1 MAGADYYKVLGVEK
15 NATDEEM
22 KKAYRKLAM
31 KYHPDKNKGD
41 KTAESKF
48 KEVSEAYAVLSDKE
62 KRRQYDEFGAN
73 GFQQRFSQEDI
84 FKGFDFSDVLKEF
97 GFGGGMFGGKRGG
110 GGTRFSFGGAPFGG
124 HGSRQPRTKGADV
137 VYELPLSLQEI
148 AAGTQKTL
156 SLQHGDRIEKI
167 SVTIPKGMM
176 AGKKLRLPGK
186 GNKDPYGGT
195 SGDLYVQVKLLPDRN
210 FSAEGHDLTITRNIK
225 LSDALLG
232 TTLAIPTIDGKELSI
247 KVPPGTN
254 HKTKMRLAG
263 HGLPRMKGVGKGDL
277 FVQLMIQMPKAL
289 SSEQKDLIKKIAAT
303 GL

>member
-1 MAGADYYKVLGVEK
+1 MASADYYKVLGVDK
-15 NATDEEM
+15 SATDEEL

-31 KYHPDKNKGD
+31 KYHPDKNKDD
-41 KTAESKF
+41 KAAETKF

-62 KRRQYDEFGAN
+62 KRRQYDEFGAS

-84 FKGFDFSDVLKEF
+84 FRGFDFSDVLKEF
-97 GFGGGMFGGKRGG
+97 GFGGGVFGGKRGG
-110 GGTRFSFGGAPFGG
+110 GRFSFGGAPFGAQG
-124 HGSRQPRTKGADV
+124 GRQPRSKGADV

-156 SLQHGDRIEKI
+156 SLQHGDQIEKV
-167 SVTIPKGMM
+167 SVTIPRGMM
-176 AGKKLRLPGK
+176 AGQKLRLPGK
-186 GNKDPYGGT
+186 GNRDPYGGT
-195 SGDLYVQVKLLPDRN
+195 SGDLYVQVKVVPDRD
-210 FSAEGHDLTITRNIK
+210 FSADGHDLHITRSIK

-232 TTLAIPTIDGKELSI
+232 VTLAIPTIDGKELNI

-263 HGLPRMKGVGKGDL
+263 HGLPRMKGGGKGDL
-277 FVQLMIQMPKAL
+277 FVNLMVQIPRAL
-289 SSEQKDLIKKIAAT
+289 SAEQKNLIEKMAAT